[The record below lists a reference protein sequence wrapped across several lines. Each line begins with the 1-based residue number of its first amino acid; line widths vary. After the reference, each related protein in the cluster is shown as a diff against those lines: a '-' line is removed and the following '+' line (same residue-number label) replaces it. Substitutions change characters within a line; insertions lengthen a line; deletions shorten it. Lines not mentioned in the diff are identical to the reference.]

1 MPRQFINKAAK
12 PRLGQRRRC
21 ALCGVAAREPNPKRV
36 DVDTWKMAG
45 GGDEDD
51 EGEGETYIAVITEE
65 AESDAAAD
73 TFQCGSCREVFHD
86 LGLFLA
92 HKNICPSKVGPANN
106 ITEAE
111 VAEENEVVA
120 VVEDAREVIVP
131 DVVLEAMA
139 RREKRITKRLASRR
153 PLPAPQMTNATPTG
167 PLKECHVCQKSF
179 RRPSDLVV
187 HLRSHSGDKP
197 FQCGTYACRRQFN
210 QSIRF

>member
-1 MPRQFINKAAK
+1 
-12 PRLGQRRRC
+12 
-21 ALCGVAAREPNPKRV
+21 
-36 DVDTWKMAG
+36 MAG

-51 EGEGETYIAVITEE
+51 EPEGEGETYIAVITEE

-92 HKNICPSKVGPANN
+92 HKNICPSKVGVSKNN
-106 ITEAE
+106 IAE
-111 VAEENEVVA
+111 VEVTAEKEIVA
-120 VVEDAREVIVP
+120 VLDEDARDEDALEVIVP

-167 PLKECHVCQKSF
+167 PLKECHVCQKVF

-197 FQCGTYACRRQFN
+197 FQCGMFA
-210 QSIRF
+210 IVM